1 MGYVFNWRS
10 FYIQRQKVYNV
21 VWRSFVT
28 VGIGSIIYVGS
39 MCVIVWNDAV
49 QRMWLHYVKK
59 ERERAELMD
68 IIRDAREMGKLPPSD
83 VDDFQ

>member
-10 FYIQRQKVYNV
+10 FFIQRQKVYNV

-28 VGIGSIIYVGS
+28 VGIGSIIYVSS

-68 IIRDAREMGKLPPSD
+68 LIRESRDMGKLPPSD
-83 VDDFQ
+83 IDDFQ

>member
-1 MGYVFNWRS
+1 M
-10 FYIQRQKVYNV
+10 
-21 VWRSFVT
+21 
-28 VGIGSIIYVGS
+28 GS

-59 ERERAELMD
+59 ERERAELME
-68 IIRDAREMGKLPPSD
+68 IIQESRELGKLPPSD

>member
-1 MGYVFNWRS
+1 
-10 FYIQRQKVYNV
+10 
-21 VWRSFVT
+21 
-28 VGIGSIIYVGS
+28 

>member
-1 MGYVFNWRS
+1 M
-10 FYIQRQKVYNV
+10 
-21 VWRSFVT
+21 T
-28 VGIGSIIYVGS
+28 VGVGSIIYVGS

-59 ERERAELMD
+59 ERERAELMEL
-68 IIRDAREMGKLPPSD
+68 IRDARDMGKLPSSD

>member
-1 MGYVFNWRS
+1 MTLGV
-10 FYIQRQKVYNV
+10 
-21 VWRSFVT
+21 
-28 VGIGSIIYVGS
+28 GSIIYVGS

-68 IIRDAREMGKLPPSD
+68 LIRDARESGQLPPSD
-83 VDDFQ
+83 FEDFQ